1 MASFQTEVEGRGHRI
16 FELIDRHPQPLFT
29 KAGLYQRVMELS
41 MRDEDF
47 KVQMFRFVDVLPS
60 LHRSRDI
67 VQHLDEYFAEM
78 RNGALLRTGVRV
90 AKMAPWISA
99 FVLRRNVAGM
109 ARQFIAG
116 KNPPEVTK
124 TLRRRYQQKIG
135 FTVDLLG
142 EAVVSEKEAD
152 AYAARCLE
160 LLEHLASE
168 TRDWRDPLGQG
179 AELFPVVNLSV
190 KISALSPQV
199 TPRDMAQLQE
209 KLRPILKRGKQ
220 LGAFVNFDMES
231 FALKNLTLKLFKTL
245 FTEPEFRDWPHAGI
259 VIQAYLRESEKDLVD
274 LLEWG
279 RARGTRFGV
288 RLVKGAYWDYETLRS
303 ARNGWAVPVFQQK
316 PESDANFEKL
326 SRILLE
332 NHSIVTPA
340 FGSHNVRS
348 IAAAQAIAH
357 ELEVPP
363 SRFEFQLLYGMAAP
377 IKRAL
382 VEMGYRVREYCPMGE
397 LLSGMSYLVRRLL
410 ENTSNEG
417 FLRAK
422 FAENVSEKE
431 LLRAPTEVLRQS
443 RNGPPHSTVTT
454 TMTTATA
461 TEDRQATREI
471 SLETPPGETYENAPL
486 TNFAYP
492 ENLEKM
498 RAALRQARERFGRE
512 YPLVINGEKVFTD
525 KTIPS
530 LNPSAPDQVVG
541 NVAEAGIEE
550 AERAVKAARDAFE
563 KWRWTPFEERCQL
576 LERAADIME
585 RRRFELS
592 ALEVYECGKPWSEA
606 DGDIREA
613 IDFCLYYAQQ
623 MRLIGR
629 PRLTQRVPGEESYY
643 HYWPR
648 GVAFVIAPW
657 NFPLAILTGMTTAA
671 LVTGN
676 AVIFKPAETSAVIG
690 AMLMEILEEAGA
702 PPGVVNFLPGK
713 GSVMGAHLV
722 DHKDVDLIA
731 FTGSREVG
739 LRIFESAGITRPGQR
754 QLKHVICEMGGK
766 NAVIIDADADLDEAI
781 VDCIYSAFG
790 YQGQKCSALSRLIL
804 LEENYDRVMERLL
817 AAAASVRV
825 GNPEDPGV
833 VVGPIIDK
841 NAYQRILEYIEIG
854 KSEAKLAYQRAEV
867 PPHGYFVPPT
877 IFSDVKPHMRIGREE
892 IFGPVVSV
900 IKVRDL
906 DEAIDVANGTDYA
919 LTAGFFSRSPANIEY
934 ARARIEAGNVYINRG
949 CTGAIV
955 GRHPFGGFK
964 MSGGGT
970 KAGGH
975 DYLLH
980 FLLPRVVT
988 ENVTRH
994 GFAPEDTP
1002 LYRDEFLPKR
1012 PR

>member
-1 MASFQTEVEGRGHRI
+1 MGSFQAEVEGRGHRI

-60 LHRSRDI
+60 LQRSRDI

-116 KNPPEVTK
+116 KNPQDVTK

-152 AYAARCLE
+152 AYATRCLE
-160 LLEHLASE
+160 LLEHLARE
-168 TRDWRDPLGQG
+168 TRDWRDPLGETV
-179 AELFPVVNLSV
+179 ELFPVVNLSA

-199 TPRDMAQLQE
+199 TPRDMAQLTE
-209 KLRPILKRGKQ
+209 KLRPIVRRAKE

-231 FALKNLTLKLFKTL
+231 FSLKNLTLKLFKSL

-303 ARNGWAVPVFQQK
+303 TRNGWPVPVFQQK

-382 VEMGYRVREYCPMGE
+382 VDLGYRVREYCPVGE

-422 FAENVSEKE
+422 FAENVSEQE

-443 RNGPPHSTVTT
+443 RNGPPHSTLTT
-454 TMTTATA
+454 TMTTVTA
-461 TEDRQATREI
+461 TQDRQQTREI

-492 ENLEKM
+492 ENQEKM
-498 RAALRQARERFGRE
+498 RTALREVRERFGRE
-512 YPLVINGEKVFTD
+512 YPLVINGEKVFTG

-541 NVAEAGIEE
+541 DVAEAGIEE
-550 AERAVKAARDAFE
+550 ADRAVEAARAAFE

-592 ALEVYECGKPWSEA
+592 ALEVYEVGKPWSEA
-606 DGDIREA
+606 DGDLREA

-702 PPGVVNFLPGK
+702 PPGAVNFLPGK

-754 QLKHVICEMGGK
+754 HLKHVICEMGGK
-766 NAVIIDADADLDEAI
+766 NAVIIDSDADLDEAI
-781 VDCIYSAFG
+781 VDCTYSAFG
-790 YQGQKCSALSRLIL
+790 YQGQKCSAMSRLIL
-804 LEENYDRVMERLL
+804 LEDNYERVMERLV

-833 VVGPIIDK
+833 VVGPVIDK

-854 KSEAKLAYQRAEV
+854 KSEAKLAFQRAEV
-867 PPHGYFVPPT
+867 PPHGYFIPPT
-877 IFSDVKPHMRIGREE
+877 IFTDVKPHMRIAREE

-906 DEAIDVANGTDYA
+906 DEAIAVANGTDYA

-1012 PR
+1012 SR

>member
-1 MASFQTEVEGRGHRI
+1 MASFQAEVEGRGRRI
-16 FELIDRHPQPLFT
+16 FELIDRHPQPLFS

-67 VQHLDEYFAEM
+67 VQHLDEYFAQM

-116 KNPPEVTK
+116 KNPQEVTK
-124 TLRRRYQQKIG
+124 TLRRRYQEKIG

-152 AYAARCLE
+152 VYAARCRE
-160 LLEHLASE
+160 LLEHLARE
-168 TRDWRDPLGQG
+168 TRDWRDPLGDG

-190 KISALSPQV
+190 KVSALSPQV
-199 TPRDMAQLQE
+199 TPRDIAQLAE
-209 KLRPILKRGKQ
+209 KLRPILLRAKEV
-220 LGAFVNFDMES
+220 GAFINFDMES
-231 FALKNLTLKLFKTL
+231 FSFKNLTLKLFKSL
-245 FTEPEFRDWPHAGI
+245 FTEPEFRAWPHAGI

-279 RARGTRFGV
+279 RKRGTRFGV

-303 ARNGWAVPVFQQK
+303 TRNGWPFPVFQQK

-326 SRILLE
+326 TRILLE

-363 SRFEFQLLYGMAAP
+363 SRFEFQLLYGMAEP

-382 VEMGYRVREYCPMGE
+382 VKMGYRVREYCPVGE

-422 FAENVSEKE
+422 FAENVSEEE

-461 TEDRQATREI
+461 TQDRQVTRDI

-492 ENLEKM
+492 ENQEKM
-498 RAALRQARERFGRE
+498 RAALRNVREHFGRE
-512 YPLVINGEKVFTD
+512 YPLVINGEKVFTG

-550 AERAVKAARDAFE
+550 ADRAVKAAREAFE

-592 ALEVYECGKPWSEA
+592 ALEVYEVGKPWTEA

-657 NFPLAILTGMTTAA
+657 NFPLAILGGMATAA

-676 AVIFKPAETSAVIG
+676 AVIIKPAETSAVIG
-690 AMLMEILEEAGA
+690 AMLMEILEEAGV
-702 PPGVVNFLPGK
+702 PPGVVNYLPGK

-754 QLKHVICEMGGK
+754 HLKHVICEMGGK
-766 NAVIIDADADLDEAI
+766 NAVVIDSDADLDEAI
-781 VDCIYSAFG
+781 VDCTYSAFG
-790 YQGQKCSALSRLIL
+790 YQGQKCSAMSRLIL

-833 VVGPIIDK
+833 VVGPVIDK

-854 KSEAKLAYQRAEV
+854 KSEAKLAFQRAEV

-877 IFSDVKPHMRIGREE
+877 IFTDVKPHMRIAREE

-1012 PR
+1012 SR